1 MNIVILAAGQGKR
14 MKSALPKVL
23 QTLAGKPLLQHVLT
37 TALSLQGKQAKN
49 GPVVVV
55 GHGAAD
61 VKTFLASASKEDTNF
76 GKVVTALQA
85 EQKGTG
91 HALLQALP
99 KLDVQEPTLV
109 LYGDVPLTTKKT
121 LSKLAKLADGVRGGN
136 CALALLT
143 QNLSN
148 PTGYG
153 RILRDA
159 DGSVKAIVE
168 EKDATLTQKA
178 IQEINTGIM
187 VLPTNSLK
195 KWLKALRA
203 SNAQGEYYLTDV
215 IAMAVKDGVPIRTTQ
230 ADDEFETVGVNSRD
244 QLAALERAH
253 QLNIANQLMDAGVSL
268 ADPARIDVRGTLECG
283 TDVSIDV
290 GCIFEGCVTLDAGT
304 KIGPFCVIRNS
315 VIGKGVSIH
324 AFSHV
329 DGAKVGSQ
337 SIIGPYARLRPGA
350 DLSNDVHIGNFVE
363 VKNSKIAANSKA
375 NHLAYVGDSIVGSRV
390 NIGAG
395 TITCNYDGVN
405 KHQTIIEDD
414 VFIGSDTQLVAP
426 VRVGRGATLGAGTTL
441 TKDAPANLL
450 TISRVRQ
457 VSLRWQRPVKQE
469 NKSVLKKVSA
479 KKVPVKKVVAKKSA
493 PKKTVAKKVAKKVVK
508 TPAKDKK

>member
-1 MNIVILAAGQGKR
+1 

-23 QTLAGKPLLQHVLT
+23 QTLAGKPLLQHVLN
-37 TALSLQGKQAKN
+37 TALSIQGKQSKG
-49 GPVVVV
+49 GPIVVV

-61 VKTFLASASKEDTNF
+61 VKEFLLNTSKEDPGF
-76 GKVVTALQA
+76 SKVSTVLQA

-99 KLDVQEPTLV
+99 KLDVLEPTLV
-109 LYGDVPLTTKKT
+109 LYGDVPLTSKKT
-121 LSKLAKLADGVRGGN
+121 LSKLAKLADGVRGQDS
-136 CALALLT
+136 ALALLT
-143 QNLSN
+143 QDLSN

-153 RILRDA
+153 RIVRDA
-159 DGSVKAIVE
+159 DGSVKEIVE
-168 EKDATLTQKA
+168 EKDATATQKI

-187 VLPTNSLK
+187 VLPTNALK
-195 KWLKALRA
+195 KWLKALRVN
-203 SNAQGEYYLTDV
+203 NAQGEYYLTDV

-230 ADDEFETVGVNSRD
+230 ADDEFETIGVNSRD
-244 QLAALERAH
+244 QLASLERVH

-268 ADPARIDVRGTLECG
+268 ADPARIDIRGTLECG
-283 TDVSIDV
+283 TDVFIDV
-290 GCIFEGCVTLDAGT
+290 GCVFEGCVTLAAGT
-304 KIGPFCVIRNS
+304 KIGPYCVIRNS
-315 VIGKGVSIH
+315 VIGKGVAVH
-324 AFSHV
+324 AYSHI
-329 DGAKVGSQ
+329 DGAKVGNQ

-350 DLSNDVHIGNFVE
+350 ELSNDVHIGNFVE

-441 TKDAPANLL
+441 TKDAPANQL
-450 TISRVRQ
+450 TVSRVRQ
-457 VSLRWQRPVKQE
+457 VSLQWERPVKQVK
-469 NKSVLKKVSA
+469 KSPVKKT
-479 KKVPVKKVVAKKSA
+479 PVKKVAL
-493 PKKTVAKKVAKKVVK
+493 KKTTKGKK
-508 TPAKDKK
+508 

>member
-14 MKSALPKVL
+14 MKSALPKAL
-23 QTLAGKPLLQHVLT
+23 QTLAGKPLLQHVLK
-37 TALSLQGKQAKN
+37 TALSLQGKPSKN
-49 GPVVVV
+49 GPIVVV

-61 VKTFLASASKEDTNF
+61 VKSFLVNVSKEDPRF
-76 GKVVTALQA
+76 SKVSTALQA
-85 EQKGTG
+85 QQKGTG
-91 HALLQALP
+91 HALLQALS
-99 KLDVQEPTLV
+99 KLDIQEPTLV
-109 LYGDVPLTTKKT
+109 LYGDVPLTTQKT
-121 LSKLAKLADGVRGGN
+121 LAKLAKLADGVRGKDS
-136 CALALLT
+136 ALALLT

-153 RILRDA
+153 RIVRDA
-159 DGSVKAIVE
+159 DGSVREIVE
-168 EKDATLTQKA
+168 EKDATSAQKA

-187 VLPTNSLK
+187 VLPTNSLQ

-244 QLAALERAH
+244 QLAALERVY

-283 TDVSIDV
+283 TDVFIDV
-290 GCIFEGCVTLDAGT
+290 GCVFEGVVTLASGVRL
-304 KIGPFCVIRNS
+304 GPYCVIRNS
-315 VIGKGVSIH
+315 VIGKDVAIH
-324 AFSHV
+324 AYSHL
-329 DGAKVGSQ
+329 DGAKVGNQ
-337 SIIGPYARLRPGA
+337 SMIGPYARLRPGA

-375 NHLAYVGDSIVGSRV
+375 NHLAYVGDSIVGARV

-441 TKDAPANLL
+441 TKDAPPHQL
-450 TISRVRQ
+450 TVSRAKQISLQ
-457 VSLRWQRPVKQE
+457 WQRPAKKVATKKAAAK
-469 NKSVLKKVSA
+469 KSVPQKAAVKKVATKKSA
-479 KKVPVKKVVAKKSA
+479 KKVINKAVRGKK
-493 PKKTVAKKVAKKVVK
+493 
-508 TPAKDKK
+508 

>member
-1 MNIVILAAGQGKR
+1 

-23 QTLAGKPLLQHVLT
+23 QTLAGKPLLQHVLN
-37 TALSLQGKQAKN
+37 TALSLQGKASKN
-49 GPVVVV
+49 GPIVVV

-61 VKTFLASASKEDTNF
+61 VKEFLFSAAKEDSRF
-76 GKVVTALQA
+76 SSVSTALQA
-85 EQKGTG
+85 QQKGTG

-99 KLDVQEPTLV
+99 QLDLQEPTLV
-109 LYGDVPLTTKKT
+109 LYGDVPLTTQKT
-121 LSKLAKLADGVRGGN
+121 LSKLAKLADGVRGKDS
-136 CALALLT
+136 ALALLT
-143 QNLSN
+143 QNSNN

-153 RILRDA
+153 RIVRDT
-159 DGSVKAIVE
+159 DGSVKEIVE
-168 EKDATLTQKA
+168 EKDASSAQKT
-178 IQEINTGIM
+178 IHEINTGIM
-187 VLPTNSLK
+187 VLPTNALN

-230 ADDEFETVGVNSRD
+230 ADAEFETVGVNSRD
-244 QLAALERAH
+244 QLAALERIH
-253 QLNIANQLMDAGVSL
+253 QLNIANQLMDAGVAL

-283 TDVSIDV
+283 NDVSIDV
-290 GCIFEGCVTLDAGT
+290 GCVFEGCVTLASGT
-304 KIGPFCVIRNS
+304 KIGPYCVIRNS
-315 VIGKGVSIH
+315 VIGKDVVVH
-324 AFSHV
+324 PYSHL
-329 DGAKVGSQ
+329 DGAKVGNQ
-337 SIIGPYARLRPGA
+337 SVIGPYARLRPGA

-441 TKDAPANLL
+441 TKDAPANQL
-450 TISRVRQ
+450 TISRAKQ
-457 VSLRWQRPVKQE
+457 ISLPWQRPTKKE
-469 NKSVLKKVSA
+469 KTLATKKVA
-479 KKVPVKKVVAKKSA
+479 VKKTVKKVV
-493 PKKTVAKKVAKKVVK
+493 KKVAKKAVK
-508 TPAKDKK
+508 GKK

>member
-37 TALSLQGKQAKN
+37 TALFLQGKQAKT
-49 GPVVVV
+49 GPIVVV

-61 VKTFLASASKEDTNF
+61 VKEFIANASQEDPSF
-76 GKVVTALQA
+76 GKVATVLQA

-109 LYGDVPLTTKKT
+109 LYGDVPLTSKKT
-121 LSKLAKLADGVRGGN
+121 LAKLAKLADGVRGQDS
-136 CALALLT
+136 ALALLT
-143 QNLSN
+143 QDLTN

-153 RILRDA
+153 RIVRDA
-159 DGSVKAIVE
+159 DGSVQEIVE
-168 EKDATLTQKA
+168 EKDATPAQKA
-178 IQEINTGIM
+178 IKEINTGIM
-187 VLPTNSLK
+187 VLPTNALK
-195 KWLKALRA
+195 RWLKALRS
-203 SNAQGEYYLTDV
+203 SNSQSEYYLTDV

-230 ADDEFETVGVNSRD
+230 ADYEFETIGVNSRD
-244 QLAALERAH
+244 QLASLERTH

-283 TDVSIDV
+283 TDVFIDV
-290 GCIFEGCVTLDAGT
+290 GCVFEGCVTLAVGT
-304 KIGPFCVIRNS
+304 KIGPYCVIRNS
-315 VIGKGVSIH
+315 VIGKNVSIN
-324 AFSHV
+324 AFSHL
-329 DGAKVGSQ
+329 DGAKVGNHSVV
-337 SIIGPYARLRPGA
+337 GPYARLRPGA
-350 DLSNDVHIGNFVE
+350 DLANDVHIGNFVE

-414 VFIGSDTQLVAP
+414 AFIGSDTQLVAP

-441 TKDAPANLL
+441 TKDAPPNQL
-450 TISRVRQ
+450 TVSRAKQISIP
-457 VSLRWQRPVKQE
+457 WQRPVQQE
-469 NKSVLKKVSA
+469 KKVAA
-479 KKVPVKKVVAKKSA
+479 KKTATKKAVAKKA
-493 PKKTVAKKVAKKVVK
+493 AKGKK
-508 TPAKDKK
+508 

>member
-23 QTLAGKPLLQHVLT
+23 QTLAGKPLLQHVLN
-37 TALSLQGKQAKN
+37 TALELQGKSAKTA
-49 GPVVVV
+49 PIVVV

-61 VKTFLASASKEDTNF
+61 VKEFLHIASMQDSRF
-76 GKVVTALQA
+76 GKVGTVLQA

-99 KLDVQEPTLV
+99 KLDVNEPTLV
-109 LYGDVPLTTKKT
+109 LYGDVPLTSKKT
-121 LSKLAKLADGVRGGN
+121 LSKLAKLADGVRGEDS
-136 CALALLT
+136 ALALLT
-143 QNLSN
+143 QNLNN
-148 PTGYG
+148 PAGYG
-153 RILRDA
+153 RIVRDI
-159 DGSVKAIVE
+159 DGSVKEIVE
-168 EKDATLTQKA
+168 EKDASLEQKR

-195 KWLKALRA
+195 KWLKSLRV

-215 IAMAVKDGVPIRTTQ
+215 IAMAVKDGVPIRTAQ
-230 ADDEFETVGVNSRD
+230 ADNEYETVGVNSRD
-244 QLAALERAH
+244 QLAALERVH
-253 QLNIANQLMDAGVSL
+253 QLNQAHVLMDAGVSL

-283 TDVSIDV
+283 TDVFIDV
-290 GCIFEGCVTLDAGT
+290 GCVFEGCVTLAAGT
-304 KIGPFCVIRNS
+304 KVGPYCIIRNS
-315 VIGKGVSIH
+315 VIGKSVIIH
-324 AFSHV
+324 PYSHIE
-329 DGAKVGSQ
+329 GAQVGANSL
-337 SIIGPYARLRPGA
+337 IGPYARLRPGA
-350 DLSNDVHIGNFVE
+350 DLSHDVHIGNFVE

-441 TKDAPANLL
+441 TKDAPPNQL
-450 TISRVRQ
+450 TVSRAKQISLQ
-457 VSLRWQRPVKQE
+457 WQRPVKNE
-469 NKSVLKKVSA
+469 
-479 KKVPVKKVVAKKSA
+479 KKVVTKKESTKKSVKAKK
-493 PKKTVAKKVAKKVVK
+493 
-508 TPAKDKK
+508 